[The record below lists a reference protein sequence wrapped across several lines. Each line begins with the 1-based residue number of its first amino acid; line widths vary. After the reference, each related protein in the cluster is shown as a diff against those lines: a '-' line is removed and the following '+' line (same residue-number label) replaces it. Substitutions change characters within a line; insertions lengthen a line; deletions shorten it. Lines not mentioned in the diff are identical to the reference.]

1 MELQTAKGVRDFLP
15 KEKIAREKVV
25 STIKEVFELYG
36 FSPLETPILERLDVL
51 ASKYAGGAEILKETF
66 KLKDQ
71 GDRDLALRYD
81 LTVPL
86 SRVIGMNPQL
96 KMPFKR
102 YAIGRVF
109 RDGPIKLGRYREFWQ
124 CDVDVIGI
132 RQMSAEAELLSLT
145 SDIFKRLKLDVV
157 IRVNNRKVLNG
168 IIEEAGIDKSK
179 EETVILSID
188 KLEKLGEDYVV
199 KELDDKGIDKKMAD
213 KLISLIKTKSI
224 TNLGKLLNTEEGKEG
239 LKELEDLFVY
249 LKQFNVKNAILDTSL
264 ARGLSYYTGTV
275 YEVFLNKGEI
285 KSSIAAGGRYD
296 KMIGSFL
303 ESNREYP
310 AVGISFG
317 LNTLMDAIKAD
328 GSETVSMLFIIP
340 INTFKQSIK
349 VVKELRDNGIKADI
363 DLMQRGPSKNLKY
376 ANSLGIPYVLFI
388 GEDEIK
394 KKRFK
399 LKEMKT
405 GKERTLGIASII
417 KELSN

>member
-1 MELQTAKGVRDFLP
+1 MKLQTAKGVRDFLP

-36 FSPLETPILERLDVL
+36 FPPLETPILERLDVL

-96 KMPFKR
+96 RMPFKR

-124 CDVDVIGI
+124 CDVDIIGV

-145 SDIFKRLKLDVV
+145 SEVFKNLKLDVV
-157 IRVNNRKVLNG
+157 IRVNNRKILNG
-168 IIEEAGIDKSK
+168 IIAEAGIEKAK
-179 EETVILSID
+179 EETVILTLD
-188 KLEKLGEDYVV
+188 KLEKFGQDYVV
-199 KELDDKGIDKKMAD
+199 KELIDKGISKKTAD
-213 KLISLIKTKSI
+213 ELLTFVTTRSIAKLAKLIK
-224 TNLGKLLNTEEGKEG
+224 NEEGKQG
-239 LKELEDLFVY
+239 LKELEELFTL
-249 LKQFNVKNAILDTSL
+249 LKQFNVKNAIFDTSL

-275 YEVFLNKGEI
+275 YEVFMNKGEI

-303 ESNREYP
+303 ESKREYP

-317 LNTLMDAIKAD
+317 LNTLMDAIKTEYK
-328 GSETVSMLFIIP
+328 ETVSKVFVIP

-349 VVKELRDNGIKADI
+349 IVKELRENNIKADI
-363 DLMQRGPSKNLKY
+363 DLMERGPSKNLKY
-376 ANSLGIPYVLFI
+376 ANGLGIPFVLFI

-394 KKRFK
+394 KKKFK
-399 LKEMKT
+399 LKDMES
-405 GKERTLGIASII
+405 GKERTLIISSII
-417 KELSN
+417 KELS